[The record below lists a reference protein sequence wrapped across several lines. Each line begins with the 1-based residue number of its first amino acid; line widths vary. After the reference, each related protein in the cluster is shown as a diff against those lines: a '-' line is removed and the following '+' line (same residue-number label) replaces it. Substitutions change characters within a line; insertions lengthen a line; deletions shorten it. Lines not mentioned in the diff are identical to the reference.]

1 MVVMDTCAMIELAKT
16 ECRLSRATL
25 KKIQEGAY
33 ILSISFAEI
42 ACLVRLN
49 RLKLSTSLEDFY
61 KAHVQIPHFEII
73 KIGVEEWFD
82 YVHLDWQTHKDPAD
96 RLITAFAIKRELPIV
111 TTDKQMKK
119 FYKHVIW

>member
-1 MVVMDTCAMIELAKT
+1 MVVMDTCAMIELGKT
-16 ECRLSRATL
+16 NSHLSHATL

-42 ACLVRLN
+42 ACLIRLN

-61 KAHVQIPHFEII
+61 RAYVQIPNFEII

-82 YVHLDWQTHKDPAD
+82 YVHLDWETHKDPAD
-96 RLITAFAIKRELPIV
+96 RLITAFAVKRELPIV
-111 TTDKQMKK
+111 TTDKKMKK
-119 FYKHVIW
+119 FYKRVIW